1 MGGPDDDRGTPAATP
16 PLAPMPSPTPSP
28 TSAQPVAGLTDA
40 RALALE
46 RFAIRTRE
54 AGVTSAAWRLEVA
67 CAEGPGAIV
76 CVDAATG
83 PSHYRGEGVFLGWP
97 RERLETAYFA
107 LRPVDSSPPLE
118 FNQLG

>member
-1 MGGPDDDRGTPAATP
+1 MGGPEDDRGTPAT
-16 PLAPMPSPTPSP
+16 PLAPA
-28 TSAQPVAGLTDA
+28 SASTQALAGLTGA

-46 RFAIRTRE
+46 RYAIRTRE
-54 AGVTSAAWRLEVA
+54 AGVTGAAWRLEVG

-76 CVDAATG
+76 CVDAASG
-83 PSHYRGEGVFLGWP
+83 PPHYRGEGVFLGWP
-97 RERLETAYFA
+97 RERLEAAYFA

>member
-1 MGGPDDDRGTPAATP
+1 MGGPEDGRGTPATP
-16 PLAPMPSPTPSP
+16 PLAPTPAS
-28 TSAQPVAGLTDA
+28 TQAVTGLTDS

-54 AGVTSAAWRLEVA
+54 AGVTGAAWRLEVA

-76 CVDAATG
+76 CVDAASG
-83 PSHYRGEGVFLGWP
+83 PALYRGEGVFLGWP
-97 RERLETAYFA
+97 RERLEAAYFA

-118 FNQLG
+118 LNQLG

>member
-1 MGGPDDDRGTPAATP
+1 MGGAEDDRGTPAAIP
-16 PLAPMPSPTPSP
+16 PLATASS
-28 TSAQPVAGLTDA
+28 QPVAGLTDA

-83 PSHYRGEGVFLGWP
+83 PAHYRGEGVFLGWP

-118 FNQLG
+118 LNQLG